1 MKFVKAPDSAGAIAD
16 SAREF
21 LASNPAA
28 AVALLVGIVGIVAA
42 YAVRELF

>member
-1 MKFVKAPDSAGAIAD
+1 MKFVKAPDSAGALAD

-28 AVALLVGIVGIVAA
+28 AVVLLVVVVALVAA
-42 YAVRELF
+42 YAVQEFL